1 MKKSKERKM
10 DKKSKHKALSVAK
23 SEASHKRRLDNKAKR
38 AEIHAI
44 NPDIKI
50 VIKDQ
55 ITYDELGTE
64 LMVENGQ
71 VKCVEP
77 EMLIPLPN
85 MEQAKQMGEEIL
97 EVFKNKAE
105 VFDNNEDMEN
115 KLLDIIKIKPTV
127 VVFDAEVEE
136 VEAVEVDDISRF
148 QTLIKKWRL

>member
-1 MKKSKERKM
+1 MKSSKERKM
-10 DKKSKHKALSVAK
+10 DRKRKHKALAIAK
-23 SEASHKRRLDNKAKR
+23 TEKSRQRRLDNKAKR

-77 EMLIPLPN
+77 EMIIPLPTV
-85 MEQAKQMGEEIL
+85 
-97 EVFKNKAE
+97 EVFNPE
-105 VFDNNEDMEN
+105 
-115 KLLDIIKIKPTV
+115 I
-127 VVFDAEVEE
+127 EE
-136 VEAVEVDDISRF
+136 MEAVEVDDVGRF
-148 QTLIKKWRL
+148 RKLTNKWRL